1 VGVVTGARG
10 AVRWSYHLAASL
22 GAFSITQGAP
32 PECRLTLV
40 ARIEDHHPYR
50 LAQTPLVFELLMPSG
65 PPVRYAIRSLSV
77 EGSMLTAILN
87 R

>member
-22 GAFSITQGAP
+22 GAFSIVQGPP
-32 PECRLTLV
+32 PEQRLTLT
-40 ARIEDHHPYR
+40 ARIEDAHAYR
-50 LAQTPLVFELLMPSG
+50 LAQTPLVFEILMPTG